1 VFFTTPSL
9 VVISAI
15 NLHEIVWRLSIA
27 KSFPTQCTDI
37 LHFRRVHWALLP
49 VSVCTKMRRLP
60 TCRLQ
65 TLGNPPGDRPLLLTP
80 SGTATAFWTCTG
92 LCTLGGMPGGW
103 HPPTPT
109 KFDDSFLQLLRVL
122 TTRNKLALQASNA
135 TAYPSPP
142 LLVGPLQ
149 PKKLKIYTEASLTSW
164 SASHKRQ

>member
-15 NLHEIVWRLSIA
+15 NLHEVVWRLSIA
-27 KSFPTQCTDI
+27 KSFTTECAGI

-65 TLGNPPGDRPLLLTP
+65 TLGNPPWDRPLLLTP

-92 LCTLGGMPGGW
+92 LCILGGMPGGW

-122 TTRNKLALQASNA
+122 TT
-135 TAYPSPP
+135 AYPSPP

-149 PKKLKIYTEASLTSW
+149 PKMLKIYTEASLTSW